1 MKDLNKLAKF
11 TEKKG
16 NMETS
21 NNEVFDYLMEDLLNI
36 IKECETIEEIKTEIN
51 EIEFFSYCTNDC
63 FKNLYNFYLLL
74 DDITKY
80 NEEYFGFSIFDNI
93 FIVLTEMYQYLL
105 NTYFDYIYD
114 EYNELYTET
123 LENLSNNDNI
133 KDLLDN
139 YKKLSEEDLYNYY
152 ENDVITYNEYN
163 FLKFDN
169 QEEFILE
176 CIKDNYTNIDENAA

>member
-1 MKDLNKLAKF
+1 MKELEKLVKF
-11 TEKKG
+11 IEKKG

-36 IKECETIEEIKTEIN
+36 IKECETIEEIETQIN
-51 EIEFFSYCTNDC
+51 ETEFFSYWTDDC

-74 DDITKY
+74 DDIGKY
-80 NEEYFGFSIFDNI
+80 DEEYFGFSIFDNI
-93 FIVLTEMYQYLL
+93 SIVATAMYQDLL
-105 NTYFDYIYD
+105 KTYFYCIYD

-133 KDLLDN
+133 KDLIDN

-176 CIKDNYTNIDENAA
+176 YIKDNYTNIDENAA